1 MALGKKDRDKMYRE
15 ASDKLIRLEQNEKA
29 TAESAKELLDIASSI
44 SNFDIGMTHIA
55 DRLKEYAEQMT
66 RVSEANLALVEETSA
81 TLNGVKEN
89 LEETTTALENLN
101 EQSATITE
109 KNDTSKLILAE
120 ASQLK
125 EAVVTDTNIMNDKIV
140 QLADLATEVEKIVES
155 VQSIA
160 NQTNLL
166 ALNAA
171 IEAARAGEQGRGFSV
186 VAEEVRTLA
195 DNTKENLEG
204 MRVFV
209 NDIHTAAEEGKE
221 SVVRTLESTGQ
232 MSSKIDSVTEA
243 VSENIEI
250 MGSVIDNIAAI
261 SSSMQALRT
270 AAVEVNAALEES
282 AGDTQKL
289 SNMTHE
295 VFEDATV
302 SADYAQGISN
312 IDDRLSEVIL
322 HMYGGLN
329 QGDNAMK
336 NEELKEILEKAK
348 AAHISW
354 AAKLKKMVDTMSL
367 DALQTNS
374 KKCAFGHFYHA
385 LQVEHPMLCDE
396 WANIDGLHHQVHSS
410 GDEII
415 VAIKNG
421 DSNKANSLYRN
432 TEQLSGQMV
441 AALDHLEVIID
452 DMISQG
458 IQLFA

>member
-1 MALGKKDRDKMYRE
+1 
-15 ASDKLIRLEQNEKA
+15 
-29 TAESAKELLDIASSI
+29 
-44 SNFDIGMTHIA
+44 
-55 DRLKEYAEQMT
+55 
-66 RVSEANLALVEETSA
+66 
-81 TLNGVKEN
+81 
-89 LEETTTALENLN
+89 
-101 EQSATITE
+101 
-109 KNDTSKLILAE
+109 
-120 ASQLK
+120 
-125 EAVVTDTNIMNDKIV
+125 
-140 QLADLATEVEKIVES
+140 
-155 VQSIA
+155 
-160 NQTNLL
+160 
-166 ALNAA
+166 
-171 IEAARAGEQGRGFSV
+171 
-186 VAEEVRTLA
+186 
-195 DNTKENLEG
+195 
-204 MRVFV
+204 
-209 NDIHTAAEEGKE
+209 
-221 SVVRTLESTGQ
+221 

-243 VSENIEI
+243 VPENIEI